1 MPVPNKAA
9 LKALS
14 LFFKLVKL
22 RNQNF
27 YPSFFIPFK
36 INVTLVMDNDKMSQS
51 CELISQV

>member
-51 CELISQV
+51 CDLISQV